1 MTEEQFTT
9 LSSLVTSLKPALKEL
24 QALRDKTT
32 DEQWEAMSE
41 DGGDTE
47 TFINS
52 LMDVEWF
59 IEEVFNK

>member
-1 MTEEQFTT
+1 MTEEQFNT
-9 LSSLVTSLKPALKEL
+9 LSSLVTSLTPALKEL

-32 DEQWEAMSE
+32 DEQWESMTE
-41 DGGDTE
+41 EGGHIE

-59 IEEVFNK
+59 VEEVFNK